1 MSGFVRPQILTGK
14 GLKIFNVWVQ
24 ICPKN
29 AIINKKGE
37 GRGELRLCRWAV
49 NVTLTLINKSK
60 KNMTM
65 KDKKFNYKNA
75 SNDHSP
81 RVLITTENQHV
92 LRGFNIHYMTPKQIG
107 TIRDEWRM
115 VRNQPWSTS
124 TKERVV
130 IRRAGKFAQ
139 NSFRSYRK
147 PNITKWYNS

>member
-1 MSGFVRPQILTGK
+1 
-14 GLKIFNVWVQ
+14 
-24 ICPKN
+24 
-29 AIINKKGE
+29 
-37 GRGELRLCRWAV
+37 
-49 NVTLTLINKSK
+49 
-60 KNMTM
+60 M

-75 SNDHSP
+75 SNDRSP

-107 TIRDEWRM
+107 RIRDEWRM